1 MSSHSKPQPGQVAMN
16 CVVFK
21 LEDFISLDFA
31 TIRAIHAFDFDLYL
45 VVEQESQ
52 NKKGHEALFY

>member
-1 MSSHSKPQPGQVAMN
+1 MN

-45 VVEQESQ
+45 GAEQESQ